1 MKYTLVFCVILG
13 IVECVLGITEDE
25 IDRILETKMQK
36 VIQKYDKKIALL
48 EEKIHA
54 QDVKIQNLE
63 KKCSNPTMD
72 AAEHG
77 ENASVQQVSL
87 NRANDTG
94 IHSKRQASSSQETL
108 KRSFPTGTSGHV
120 AFCAHMAASEHSPSL
135 HHIILFDI
143 VKTNIGSAYNKNSGM
158 FTAPADGVYTFTWTI
173 FSGYYSYVYT
183 QIVVNSN
190 AFDSMIVNSEEV
202 GDMHSG
208 TKLIVVS
215 LTRGDVVYVRTDDTY
230 LSHGDLYSGRVNG
243 YSSFCGWKL

>member
-25 IDRILETKMQK
+25 IDKIVEMKMQK

-48 EEKIHA
+48 EENIHA

-94 IHSKRQASSSQETL
+94 IHSKRQASSSHETL
-108 KRSFPTGTSGHV
+108 KRSFPTG
-120 AFCAHMAASEHSPSL
+120 L
-135 HHIILFDI
+135 
-143 VKTNIGSAYNKNSGM
+143 
-158 FTAPADGVYTFTWTI
+158 YT
-173 FSGYYSYVYT
+173 
-183 QIVVNSN
+183 
-190 AFDSMIVNSEEV
+190 
-202 GDMHSG
+202 
-208 TKLIVVS
+208 L
-215 LTRGDVVYVRTDDTY
+215 R
-230 LSHGDLYSGRVNG
+230 
-243 YSSFCGWKL
+243 